1 MGGVSLCLGYFGAGV
16 SADTYVDGADEVFVA
31 HQDVGH
37 AEAEDDRQDPGSHE
51 AFDGLFRRE
60 LDQLRA
66 AEGDAANVGEDV
78 VGDDE

>member
-1 MGGVSLCLGYFGAGV
+1 MFGIFRSWCEWG
-16 SADTYVDGADEVFVA
+16 TYVDGADEVIVA

-37 AEAEDDRQDPGSHE
+37 GEAEDDGQDPGSHE